1 MNDPRELARL
11 LELQRDGQLNQVQM
25 AVLRDYLLANPDAAA
40 WWTRANAFDQRL
52 AQAFQTRLDAG
63 SLSPAARDRIAARL
77 RSTPPLLPLRSI
89 MPALL
94 VLALVIF
101 GSLSWARL
109 QRGAAP
115 SANYPATDAEL
126 SQPAPNADLAAPA
139 SALLLNCTPVPID
152 APPPT
157 PTPPGLEVESQSCV
171 QQLPTPT
178 PFSPAEIATA
188 THWAE
193 LTLTALPG
201 APDLATSQAATATM
215 AQILATDQAIR
226 GPTDIAATATA
237 EQAWFATMTAGVPT
251 WEVAT
256 ATAEQGL
263 AQTATAF
270 ATLSP
275 TSAAETHIA
284 ETAAQAVYALTAT
297 AVAGDP
303 ARATADTLSVTAT
316 ALRATDYAQTA
327 TVAAATPAGVPTSTP
342 TTWTP
347 VAPTPCEQSTSPN
360 TATPTATPT
369 PTPMDGQA
377 PPSAC
382 ATPTPTT
389 ALRP

>member
-11 LELQRDGQLNQVQM
+11 LELQRDGRLSQIQL
-25 AVLRDYLLANPDAAA
+25 AVLGDYLLANPDAAA
-40 WWTRANAFDQRL
+40 WWARANAFDQRL
-52 AQAFQTRLDAG
+52 AQTFQTRLDAG
-63 SLSPAARDRIAARL
+63 SLSPATRDRIATRL
-77 RSTPPLLPLRSI
+77 HSAPPLLPLRSI
-89 MPALL
+89 VPVLL

-139 SALLLNCTPVPID
+139 SAPLLICTPVPID
-152 APPPT
+152 ASPPT

-171 QQLPTPT
+171 QQNPTPT
-178 PFSPAEIATA
+178 PFSPDEIATA

-193 LTLTALPG
+193 LTQTTLPS

-237 EQAWFATMTAGVPT
+237 EQAWFATMTVGVPT
-251 WEVAT
+251 WEAAT
-256 ATAEQGL
+256 ATAVQAEAL
-263 AQTATAF
+263 TATAF

-284 ETAAQAVYALTAT
+284 ATATQVVQALTAT
-297 AVAGDP
+297 AVALDP

-327 TVAAATPAGVPTSTP
+327 TVAAATPASVPTSTP
-342 TTWTP
+342 TAWKLA
-347 VAPTPCEQSTSPN
+347 APTPCEQSTSPN
-360 TATPTATPT
+360 TATPTATAT
-369 PTPMDGQA
+369 PTPMDRQA
-377 PPSAC
+377 QPSAC
-382 ATPTPTT
+382 ATPTPI
-389 ALRP
+389 ASPEA